1 MELKSVLKQP
11 YIMEIY
17 KGLLSQNVQHTKNE
31 ESNYPNM
38 LHFKYLIL
46 HKRFLSTIN
55 PDGFS

>member
-31 ESNYPNM
+31 EYNYPNM
-38 LHFKYLIL
+38 LCFNYLIR
-46 HKRFLSTIN
+46 HEWSLSAIN